1 MRRLLKRKVVFKGK
15 LIKLY
20 LERQRYPGGYIAD
33 LEVVRH
39 PGAILI
45 VPFLDKNRIVMIKQ
59 YRPLINS
66 YIWELP
72 AGTLKKNE
80 RPLACAKR
88 ELKEEISYQ
97 AKTWKR
103 RSIILP
109 SPGYSNEQII
119 IFEARN
125 LKKVASVQEEDE
137 LIISQIFTKT
147 KIKQLFQCGHIVDA
161 KTICA
166 LRFAHIL

>member
-1 MRRLLKRKVVFKGK
+1 MRRLLKQKLVFKGN
-15 LIKLY
+15 LIELY

-39 PGAILI
+39 PGAVLI
-45 VPFLDKNRIVMIKQ
+45 VPFLDRSRIIMIKQ
-59 YRPLINS
+59 FRPLINS

-80 RPLACAKR
+80 RFLICAKR

-97 AKTWKR
+97 AQTWKKR
-103 RSIILP
+103 GVILP
-109 SPGYSNEQII
+109 SPGYSNEKII

-125 LKKVASVQEEDE
+125 LKKVTSVQEEDE
-137 LIISQIFTKT
+137 LILPQIFTKPE
-147 KIKQLFQCGHIVDA
+147 IRQLFQNGHIVDA

-166 LRFAHIL
+166 LRLVHIL